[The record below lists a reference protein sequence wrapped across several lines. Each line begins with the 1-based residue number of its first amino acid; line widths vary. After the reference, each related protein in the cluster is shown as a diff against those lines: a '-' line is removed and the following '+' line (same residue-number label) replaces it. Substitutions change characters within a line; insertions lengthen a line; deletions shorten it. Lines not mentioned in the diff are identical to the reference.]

1 MFTQEVEARTDLSY
15 PNFAQ
20 LYRTL
25 MFDAQKSVSVDLVL
39 LTNKISEEVLK
50 SFIYRKKSN
59 HNGRILHCK
68 LFFQTL
74 RGTSTDFDAV
84 PVRVHILNP

>member
-25 MFDAQKSVSVDLVL
+25 MFDAQKSVSVDLAL
-39 LTNKISEEVLK
+39 LTNKVSEEVLK
-50 SFIYRKKSN
+50 SFTYSKKSY
-59 HNGRILHCK
+59 HNGK
-68 LFFQTL
+68 
-74 RGTSTDFDAV
+74 
-84 PVRVHILNP
+84 NPPL